1 MNILRLREDMPRE
14 QWLRLRKRGIGGSD
28 AGVILGVSPY
38 RSVLE
43 LYEDKI
49 SNELTDEPETEATYW
64 GNLMEPIV
72 REEFA
77 KRSGLKVHVV
87 PYLLQNKEYTFMQ
100 ANLDGMVHDPVY
112 GKCIFEAKTSSAY
125 KKEEWDRGIPDT
137 YYAQLQHYM
146 AVTGWNG
153 AYIAALIGG
162 NEFIYRFVPRD
173 DQYIEDLIVKEEVFW
188 EHVKLKQMP
197 YADGAKTTGE
207 YIKNAYPIAKTDTV
221 LELNEDS
228 HKWLVQYYQSSSEL
242 KEVTRKKA
250 EAENNLKQLVGS
262 YESARID
269 NNVISWPNVISQRLD
284 TERLKLEQPDIY
296 QAYLKESYSRRFSV
310 KCG

>member
-38 RSVLE
+38 RSILE

-49 SNELTDEPETEATYW
+49 SEELIDEPETEATYW
-64 GNLMEPIV
+64 GNVMEPIV

-77 KRSGLKVHVV
+77 RRSGLEVQLV
-87 PYLLQNKEYTFMQ
+87 PYLLQNKECTFMQ

-125 KKEEWDRGIPDT
+125 KKEEWDKGIPET

-188 EHVKLKQMP
+188 EHVRLKQMP
-197 YADGAKTTGE
+197 YADGAKATGE
-207 YIKNAYPIAKTDTV
+207 YIKKEYPLAQADTV
-221 LELNEDS
+221 LELDEDS
-228 HKWLVQYYQSSSEL
+228 HKWLVQYYRSSSEL
-242 KEVTRKKA
+242 KEVEKRKA
-250 EAENNLKQLVGS
+250 EAENNLKQLVGN
-262 YESARID
+262 YESARIG
-269 NNVISWPNVISQRLD
+269 NNVIRWSNVTSQRLD
-284 TERLKLEQPDIY
+284 TDKLKLELPEVY
-296 QAYLKESYSRRFSV
+296 QQYLKESSSRRFSV